1 MDILIARDAIT
12 DKPKKISLT
21 KIKEELKNNS
31 GKIYYFDKDNS
42 HKELKEL
49 IEYFEEKGYSV
60 YMREVKYGLDENEFI
75 YEVHIIA

>member
-1 MDILIARDAIT
+1 MKLKLARTTLKAR
-12 DKPKKISLT
+12 PKSI
-21 KIKEELKNNS
+21 ELSKLEDELS
-31 GKIYYFDKDNS
+31 SKSIFYFDKENS

-60 YMREVKYGLDENEFI
+60 YMREVKYGLDENEYI

>member
-1 MDILIARDAIT
+1 MKLKLART
-12 DKPKKISLT
+12 TLKGKPRVVELEKLE
-21 KIKEELKNNS
+21 EELS
-31 GKIYYFDKDNS
+31 EQSIFYFDKENS

-60 YMREVKYGLDENEFI
+60 YMREVRYGLDENEYI

>member
-1 MDILIARDAIT
+1 MKLKLARTTLKAR
-12 DKPKKISLT
+12 PKTIELSKLE
-21 KIKEELKNNS
+21 EELSSKS
-31 GKIYYFDKDNS
+31 IFYFDKENS

-60 YMREVKYGLDENEFI
+60 YMREVKYGLDENEYI

>member
-1 MDILIARDAIT
+1 MKLKLARTTLKA
-12 DKPKKISLT
+12 KPKTIELAKLE
-21 KIKEELKNNS
+21 EELANRS
-31 GKIYYFDKDNS
+31 IFYFDKENS

-60 YMREVKYGLDENEFI
+60 YMREVRYGMDENEYI

>member
-1 MDILIARDAIT
+1 MKLKLARTTLKA
-12 DKPKKISLT
+12 KPKTI
-21 KIKEELKNNS
+21 ELEKLEDELAKRS
-31 GKIYYFDKDNS
+31 IFYFDKDNA
-42 HKELKEL
+42 HKDLKAV